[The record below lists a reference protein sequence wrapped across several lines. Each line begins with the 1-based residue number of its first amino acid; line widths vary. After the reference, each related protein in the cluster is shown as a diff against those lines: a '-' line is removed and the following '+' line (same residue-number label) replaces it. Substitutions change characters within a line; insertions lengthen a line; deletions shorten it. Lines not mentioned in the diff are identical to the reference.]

1 MNKRLVYFIL
11 AVAAQA
17 AILAAVPG
25 RQVYTRFTGKLIT
38 IKTAP
43 ADPYDFLSGYHVVL
57 NYEISR
63 PPGLG
68 PIRRNRQTARERN
81 KPVYVVLKAGDDEI
95 WSATS
100 VHDIWPQNVP
110 DGCLVIKGYSRAGWR
125 RIQYGIESYFIP
137 EKSRREIEKDLRQNR
152 RQAKVQI
159 KIDRFGNA
167 ALIRLLIE
175 DRVYEY

>member
-25 RQVYTRFTGKLIT
+25 RQVYVRLTGKLIM

-63 PPGLG
+63 PPGFE
-68 PIRRNRQTARERN
+68 PTRWNRRSARERN
-81 KPVYVVLKAGDDEI
+81 KPVYVMLKAGPDNI
-95 WSATS
+95 WSATLAYNT
-100 VHDIWPQNVP
+100 WPGKVP
-110 DGCLVIKGYSRAGWR
+110 DGCLVIKGREDGR
-125 RIQYGIESYFIP
+125 RIRYGIESYFIP
-137 EKSRREIEKDLRQNR
+137 EKEREAIEKDLRQNQ
-152 RQAKVQI
+152 RQAKAQI
-159 KIDRFGNA
+159 KVDRFGNA

>member
-1 MNKRLVYFIL
+1 VNKRLIYFIL
-11 AVAAQA
+11 AVAAQS

-25 RQVYTRFTGKLIT
+25 RQVYARFTGKLIT

-43 ADPYDFLSGYHVVL
+43 ADPYDFLSGYHVIL

-63 PPGLG
+63 PPGFEPTG
-68 PIRRNRQTARERN
+68 WNRRSARERN
-81 KPVYVVLKAGDDEI
+81 KPVYVMLKAGDDKI

-100 VHDIWPQNVP
+100 VHDTRPQDVP
-110 DGCLVIKGYSRAGWR
+110 AGCLFIKGREDGR
-125 RIQYGIESYFIP
+125 RIRYGIESYFIP
-137 EKSRREIEKDLRQNR
+137 EKSRRQIEKDLRENR
-152 RQAKVQI
+152 RQAKAQI
-159 KIDRFGNA
+159 KVDRFGNA